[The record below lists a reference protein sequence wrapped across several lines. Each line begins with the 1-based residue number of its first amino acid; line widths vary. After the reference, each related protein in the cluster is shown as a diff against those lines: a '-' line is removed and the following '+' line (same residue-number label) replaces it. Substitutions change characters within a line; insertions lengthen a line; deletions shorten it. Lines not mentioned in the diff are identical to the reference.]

1 MKKICM
7 VSGLAVILVFIS
19 LPLAAKEVRGP
30 MKPIAPLMIEHRL
43 IERMVGVMED
53 YVASAQG
60 SKKINPAF
68 VDMVCDFFRTYGD
81 RTHEGKEEDILFARL
96 AKKNLSDDHR
106 KMLNRLIDEHVQA
119 RQMIAKLAQARE
131 IYARGDEN
139 AGSDILNNMKTITV
153 LYRKHIEL
161 EDKHFFIPCLQYFTK
176 DEMDAML
183 SDMWEYDRNMI
194 HVKYKEVVG
203 QARDLIIK

>member
-1 MKKICM
+1 M
-7 VSGLAVILVFIS
+7 VSGLAAILVFIS
-19 LPLAAKEVRGP
+19 LPLGAKEVRGP

-43 IERMVGVMED
+43 IERMIGVMED
-53 YVASAQG
+53 YVASTQA

-81 RTHEGKEEDILFARL
+81 RTHHGKEEDILFARL

-106 KMLNRLIDEHVQA
+106 KMLNSLIDERV
-119 RQMIAKLAQARE
+119 QARE
-131 IYARGDEN
+131 IYVRGDEN
-139 AGSDILNNMKTITV
+139 AGSDILNSITAITV

-161 EDKHFFIPCLQYFTK
+161 EDKYFFIPCLQYFTK

>member
-1 MKKICM
+1 MKTICM
-7 VSGLAVILVFIS
+7 VSGLAAILVFIS
-19 LPLAAKEVRGP
+19 LPLGAKEVRGP

-43 IERMVGVMED
+43 IERMIGVMED
-53 YVASAQG
+53 YVASTQA

-81 RTHEGKEEDILFARL
+81 RTHHGKEEDILFARL

-106 KMLNRLIDEHVQA
+106 KMLNSLIDERV
-119 RQMIAKLAQARE
+119 QARE
-131 IYARGDEN
+131 IYVRGDEN
-139 AGSDILNNMKTITV
+139 AGSDILNSITALTV

-161 EDKHFFIPCLQYFTK
+161 EDKYFFIPCLQYFTK

-203 QARDLIIK
+203 QAIDLIIK